1 MVPPPPNMVSRT
13 SFSEPRT
20 PLACTSIVI
29 FPSESSSTFVLKSVA
44 ICPTIVS
51 SGLTSAYTKVTS
63 GIFAVSYLPEA
74 AASALVSPS
83 AAVVS
88 SAFSSALVSSLAA
101 SVAGAA
107 VVVSGVFR
115 PQPAR
120 VPAAIATQSAV
131 LNHLFFMLHILLL
144 IHHSRF

>member
-29 FPSESSSTFVLKSVA
+29 FPSESSSTFSLKSVA
-44 ICPTIVS
+44 IWPTIVS
-51 SGLTSAYTKVTS
+51 SGLTSAYTRVTS

-83 AAVVS
+83 AASV
-88 SAFSSALVSSLAA
+88 FSSALVSSFAA
-101 SVAGAA
+101 SVAAGAA

-120 VPAAIATQSAV
+120 VPAAIAAQSAV